1 MFSSKFLKNILDTNC
16 AKNDR
21 FGTLRRSNFVGKDKE
36 DVPKAE
42 DLEYRVTVLELR
54 MDAVVDRVDRYEQ

>member
-1 MFSSKFLKNILDTNC
+1 MRQ
-16 AKNDR
+16 NDR